1 MRKINLAKKNK
12 WKAFALWVYKRRCQR
27 ELNKRKELLYCLC
40 FGVFFFFVCF
50 FFVLETRLTNEKDRL
65 ALNRSFHVLD
75 SLLARSIRCWQV
87 VKINCVS
94 TYVYPNW
101 QKSFSFSFLL
111 KKTKQD
117 KFIIP
122 WILCFFKKKIRMK
135 LSTQD
140 FDMVLW
146 NTMVLL

>member
-1 MRKINLAKKNK
+1 MSARVEQTEGVA
-12 WKAFALWVYKRRCQR
+12 
-27 ELNKRKELLYCLC
+27 LLYVLWC
-40 FGVFFFFVCF
+40 FFFFVCF

-111 KKTKQD
+111 KK
-117 KFIIP
+117 
-122 WILCFFKKKIRMK
+122 KKTGQVYYSLNFMF
-135 LSTQD
+135 L
-140 FDMVLW
+140 
-146 NTMVLL
+146 